1 MPAWQVMRRMRISNH
16 DLDAVRDSL
25 VGQRLVEFGE
35 ERTGGTPK
43 RLYRL
48 AVNTPHP
55 SIGAAIGASHPGNR
69 LVGGVVAAGAEHL
82 LSCNRSPI
90 DDQESQGRGGVN
102 VYE

>member
-1 MPAWQVMRRMRISNH
+1 MPAWQVMRRMRLSNH

-43 RLYRL
+43 RLYRV
-48 AVNTPHP
+48 AGGNT
-55 SIGAAIGASHPGNR
+55 SIGCAIGASCLGNG
-69 LVGGVVAAGAEHL
+69 LVGAVATQEGENL

-90 DDQESQGRGGVN
+90 DGSEKAGSGGIKV
-102 VYE
+102 